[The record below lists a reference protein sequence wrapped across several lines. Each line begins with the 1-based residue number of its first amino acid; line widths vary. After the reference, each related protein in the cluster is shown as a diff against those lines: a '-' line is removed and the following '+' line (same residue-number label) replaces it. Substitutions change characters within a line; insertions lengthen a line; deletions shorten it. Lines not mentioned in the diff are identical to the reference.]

1 LIFIILLLMKNIKL
15 LQLLESVLGKGKPTS
30 GDNIAFF
37 SPFVSHYK
45 PKLEIDI
52 NTNHAG
58 ENAWHCWISDKKG
71 RSITTLFKQLNLS
84 REKFEQLNRI
94 IETTRYRTGIQVP
107 EKIQVIQLPDAYH
120 PLWINKNTPDFKNA
134 IHYLTKRGITIFDI
148 IKYRIGYCES
158 GEYSGKIIIPSYD
171 PDGQLNYFVSRA
183 YYSSD
188 KHKHKNP
195 KISKDI
201 LGFGMFINWAEPI
214 ILCEGSFDAIAIK
227 RNAIPLF
234 GKIIQ
239 SMLQKKIIEERV
251 KNIYICL
258 DADALKNA
266 IQIAERF
273 MSEGLNVYFI
283 ELKNEDA
290 SELGFQRITEILADT
305 DVLTFEGLMEL
316 KMGMLWI

>member
-1 LIFIILLLMKNIKL
+1 LIFIILILMKNIKL

-84 REKFEQLNRI
+84 REKFDQLNRI
-94 IETTRYRTGIQVP
+94 IETTRYRTGIQVT
-107 EKIQVIQLPDAYH
+107 EKIQVIQLPESYR

-171 PDGQLNYFVSRA
+171 TDGQLNYFVSRA
-183 YYSSD
+183 YYSRD
-188 KHKHKNP
+188 TQKHKNP

-201 LGFGMFINWAEPI
+201 IGFGMFINWAEPI

-239 SMLQKKIIEERV
+239 PMLQKKIIEERV

-290 SELGFQRITEILADT
+290 SELGFHRITEILADT
-305 DVLTFEGLMEL
+305 DVLTFERLMEL

>member
-1 LIFIILLLMKNIKL
+1 MKNLKL

-71 RSITTLFKQLNLS
+71 RSIGSLFKQLNLPKE
-84 REKFEQLNRI
+84 RFEQLNRI
-94 IETTRYRTGIQVP
+94 IESTKYRTSVS
-107 EKIQVIQLPDAYH
+107 ETKLVTIQLPQEYA
-120 PLWINKNTPDFKNA
+120 PLWIKKNTPDYRNA
-134 IHYLTKRGITIFDI
+134 IHYLTCRGISVFDI
-148 IKYRIGYCES
+148 LKYRIGYCES

-171 PDGQLNYFVSRA
+171 ATGQLNYFVSRA
-183 YYSSD
+183 YYKAD
-188 KHKHKNP
+188 KQKHKNP

-201 LGFGMFINWAEPI
+201 IGFELTINWSEPI
-214 ILCEGSFDAIAIK
+214 ILCEGAFDAIAVK

-239 SMLQKKIIEERV
+239 PALQKKIIEERV

-266 IQIAERF
+266 LTIAERF
-273 MSEGLNVYFI
+273 MGEGLNVYFV
-283 ELKNEDA
+283 ELQNEDA
-290 SELGFQRITEILADT
+290 SELGFHKITEILENT
-305 DVLTFEGLMEL
+305 NLLTFERVMEL
-316 KMGMLWI
+316 KMGMLWT